1 MNRCS
6 FCEWIPI
13 LPLPVWPLAGQC
25 RLGQNTVVGSMPC
38 SSWLCVEAYQEE
50 YVGSLFS
57 LQVSFATVKGSATPA
72 LWSIGNSNTMLPMT
86 NVVGY
91 SLLLRWNS
99 WPNATRQARQTAG
112 ARHERALF

>member
-57 LQVSFATVKGSATPA
+57 LQVSFATVKGSATQNAPA
-72 LWSIGNSNTMLPMT
+72 KKNLYTPT
-86 NVVGY
+86 
-91 SLLLRWNS
+91 
-99 WPNATRQARQTAG
+99 G
-112 ARHERALF
+112 ARAARFSISRPLWHFICPAALRYGILVHP

>member
-57 LQVSFATVKGSATPA
+57 LQVSFATVKGSATRQRIA
-72 LWSIGNSNTMLPMT
+72 GLNIRIMAVHCG
-86 NVVGY
+86 V
-91 SLLLRWNS
+91 LLLIC
-99 WPNATRQARQTAG
+99 AKKTRRNFTVPIK
-112 ARHERALF
+112 H

>member
-38 SSWLCVEAYQEE
+38 SSWLGVEACQEE
-50 YVGSLFS
+50 YVGVPIFVTSELHHGSVQSYQMSALREYFRFLEGLGVISKSPTTGIGDTQTGEKRATGASL
-57 LQVSFATVKGSATPA
+57 
-72 LWSIGNSNTMLPMT
+72 
-86 NVVGY
+86 
-91 SLLLRWNS
+91 R
-99 WPNATRQARQTAG
+99 
-112 ARHERALF
+112 

>member
-57 LQVSFATVKGSATPA
+57 LQVSFATVKGSATARSRP
-72 LWSIGNSNTMLPMT
+72 SN
-86 NVVGY
+86 NAKR
-91 SLLLRWNS
+91 LLLCYCTVTEHLSDTLKKCQPANEILDR
-99 WPNATRQARQTAG
+99 
-112 ARHERALF
+112 F